1 MPVGF
6 ATVFAT
12 RISRQSAGGP
22 QIPISGPRRLRSLT
36 RLARPHAQNPNLT
49 PVATDPYPQNPQNP
63 VLRVLRVPI
72 HDPFLDQPPQ
82 WGFS

>member
-12 RISRQSAGGP
+12 RISRQSGRRAA
-22 QIPISGPRRLRSLT
+22 IPISRPRRLRSLT

-49 PVATDPYPQNPQNP
+49 PVARSLPSKPSKP
-63 VLRVLRVPI
+63 
-72 HDPFLDQPPQ
+72 
-82 WGFS
+82 GFEGFEGAAP

>member
-12 RISRQSAGGP
+12 RISRHSAGGP

-36 RLARPHAQNPNLT
+36 RLARPHAQNPILHQQHSSLPLKT
-49 PVATDPYPQNPQNP
+49 LKPSFG
-63 VLRVLRVPI
+63 VPI
-72 HDPFLDQPPQ
+72 HDPFLDQPLK
-82 WGFS
+82 WGFI